1 MLFESGDVRNE
12 ECVKRQYKNNNYEI
26 EYTESKS
33 GKCLI
38 CFSGNGLYFPNT
50 METFEKRIL
59 QNNRFEWK
67 NISRSKY
74 VQKTYEKIIYVRDIF
89 KCWYLLGINE
99 EISNIEKVR
108 LFLEKETKGYEI
120 YTLGNSAGGFAAV
133 LFGCLLKAEAVFDF
147 SGQFYLDVTKDQV
160 LPKLEK
166 TYEKYF
172 GLKEIVSQSSCS
184 IFFFVPDK
192 AESDLKNYEYV
203 KECKNVYSFFIKS
216 SSHGTTVAGV
226 NYQYIL
232 KKTKEEMLRLHKK
245 CHGKSVGRYLFLFMS
260 AGILKGTQ
268 AFFGMILYRWKHKEP
283 MGL

>member
-12 ECVKRQYKNNNYEI
+12 ECVKRQFKNNNYEI
-26 EYTESKS
+26 EYTGSKS

-50 METFEKRIL
+50 METFEKRIMKDD
-59 QNNRFEWK
+59 RFEWK
-67 NISRSKY
+67 NITRSKY
-74 VQKTYEKIIYVRDIF
+74 VQKTYQKIIYVRDIF

-99 EISNIEKVR
+99 EISDIEKVR
-108 LFLEKETKGYEI
+108 IFLEKETKRYEI

-133 LFGCLLKAEAVFDF
+133 LFGCLLKAEVVFDF
-147 SGQFYLDVTKDQV
+147 SGQFYLDITKDQV
-160 LPKLEK
+160 LSKLEK

-172 GLKEIVSQSSCS
+172 GLKEIVSKSRCK

-192 AESDLKNYEYV
+192 AESDLKNYEYI
-203 KECKNVYSFFIKS
+203 KECKNIYAFFIKS
-216 SSHGTTVAGV
+216 RFHGTTIAGV

-232 KKTKEEMLRLHKK
+232 KRTKEEMIRLHKK
-245 CHGKSVGRYLFLFMS
+245 CHDKSVGRYPFLFLS
-260 AGILKGTQ
+260 AGILQGTK
-268 AFFGMILYRWKHKEP
+268 AFFGMILYRRKHKEP